1 VSQPAVVVED
11 LEKRYGGVTALA
23 GLSLAAPTA
32 AVTAVL
38 GPNGAGKTTTVEIC
52 AGLRRADSGHVR
64 VLGRDPSRD
73 ADALRICVGVMPQT
87 GGSGAAG
94 IYPAVRPREALR
106 LFAKLYANPLD
117 PDALLER
124 LDLTGAADTPWR
136 RLSGGQQQRLSLAL
150 AIVGRP
156 TLVFLDEPTAGLD
169 VHGKHAT
176 WALVDDLRAA
186 GVTVV
191 LTTHA
196 MDDAEHLADH
206 VVIVDHGRAVAAG
219 TPQELTGGGTRSLED
234 VFVTLTVPSR
244 AS

>member
-1 VSQPAVVVED
+1 MIDGV
-11 LEKRYGGVTALA
+11 EKRYGATRALTGLSLTAPAASVTAL
-23 GLSLAAPTA
+23 
-32 AVTAVL
+32 L
-38 GPNGAGKTTTVEIC
+38 GPNGAGKTTTVELC
-52 AGLRRADSGHVR
+52 AGLRRPDAGTIR
-64 VLGRDPSRD
+64 VLGLDPTRA
-73 ADALRICVGVMPQT
+73 ADALRTQVGVMPQT

-106 LFAKLYANPLD
+106 LFSDLYANPLD
-117 PDALLER
+117 PDALLDR

-150 AIVGRP
+150 AVIGRP
-156 TLVFLDEPTAGLD
+156 RLVFLDEPTAGLD

-176 WALVDDLRAA
+176 WSLVDDLRAA
-186 GVTVV
+186 GVTVI

-196 MDDAEHLADH
+196 MDDAEKLADH

-219 TPQELTGGGTRSLED
+219 TPDELTGGTRPLED
-234 VFVTLTVPSR
+234 VFLSLTAPSR

>member
-1 VSQPAVVVED
+1 MIDGV
-11 LEKRYGGVTALA
+11 EKRYGATSALA
-23 GLSLAAPTA
+23 GLSLTAPPA
-32 AVTAVL
+32 AVTAIL

-52 AGLRRADSGHVR
+52 AGLRQPDAGHVR
-64 VLGRDPSRD
+64 VLGLDPTRDVD
-73 ADALRICVGVMPQT
+73 KLRTQVGVMPQT

-94 IYPAVRPREALR
+94 IYPAVKPREVLR
-106 LFAKLYANPLD
+106 LFANLYAQPLE

-124 LDLTGAADTPWR
+124 LDLTDAADTPWR

-150 AIVGRP
+150 AIIGRP
-156 TLVFLDEPTAGLD
+156 SLVFLDEPTAGLD

-176 WALVDDLRAA
+176 WSLVEDLRAA
-186 GVTVV
+186 GVAVI

-196 MDDAEHLADH
+196 MDDAERLADH

-219 TPQELTGGGTRSLED
+219 TRDELTGGTRSLED
-234 VFVTLTVPSR
+234 VFVELTVPSR

>member
-1 VSQPAVVVED
+1 MPEPAVVVD
-11 LEKRYGGVTALA
+11 GLEKRYGATTALA
-23 GLSLAAPTA
+23 GLSLTVPAGQ
-32 AVTAVL
+32 VTAVL

-52 AGLRRADSGHVR
+52 AGLRRADAGRVS
-64 VLGRDPSRD
+64 VLGLDPAHD
-73 ADALRICVGVMPQT
+73 ADALRTRVGVMPQT

-106 LFAKLYANPLD
+106 FFAALYDDPLD

-124 LDLTGAADTPWR
+124 LDLTGAATTPWR

-176 WALVDDLRAA
+176 WSLVEDLRAA
-186 GVTVV
+186 GVTVI

-196 MDDAEHLADH
+196 MDDAEHLADQ
-206 VVIVDHGRAVAAG
+206 VVIVDRGRAVTAG
-219 TPQELTGGGTRSLED
+219 TPHELTGGGRSLED
-234 VFVTLTVPSR
+234 VFVSLTMPSR

>member
-1 VSQPAVVVED
+1 MLDGV
-11 LEKRYGGVTALA
+11 EKRYGAVTALS
-23 GLSLAAPTA
+23 GLSLTVQPGQVSAI
-32 AVTAVL
+32 L

-52 AGLRRADSGHVR
+52 AGLRRPDAGHVR
-64 VLGRDPSRD
+64 VLGLDPARD
-73 ADALRICVGVMPQT
+73 ADALRTRVAVMPQT

-94 IYPAVRPREALR
+94 IYPAVRPRDVLG
-106 LFAKLYANPLD
+106 LFAALYADPLD
-117 PDALLER
+117 PDALLDR
-124 LDLTGAADTPWR
+124 LDLTSAATTPWR

-156 TLVFLDEPTAGLD
+156 ALVFLDEPTAGLD

-206 VVIVDHGRAVAAG
+206 IVIVDHGRAVAAG
-219 TPQELTGGGTRSLED
+219 TPQELTGGTRSLED
-234 VFVTLTVPSR
+234 VFVSLTMPSR

>member
-1 VSQPAVVVED
+1 MPELAVVVD
-11 LEKRYGGVTALA
+11 GLEKRYGATIALA
-23 GLSLAAPTA
+23 GLSLTAPAA

-52 AGLRRADSGHVR
+52 AGLRRADAGEVT
-64 VLGRDPSRD
+64 VLGLDPARD
-73 ADALRICVGVMPQT
+73 ADRLRTQVGVMPQT

-106 LFAKLYANPLD
+106 LFAALYANPID
-117 PDALLER
+117 PEALLER
-124 LDLTGAADTPWR
+124 LDLTGAADPPWR

-156 TLVFLDEPTAGLD
+156 SLVFLDEPTAGLD

-176 WALVDDLRAA
+176 WSLVEDLRNA

-196 MDDAEHLADH
+196 MDDAERLADH
-206 VVIVDHGRAVAAG
+206 VVIVDHGRVVAAG
-219 TPQELTGGGTRSLED
+219 TPSELTGGTRSLED
-234 VFVTLTVPSR
+234 VFVSLTMPSR

>member
-1 VSQPAVVVED
+1 VVD
-11 LEKRYGGVTALA
+11 GLEKRYGAVTALA
-23 GLSLAAPTA
+23 GLSLTAPAA

-52 AGLRRADSGHVR
+52 AGLRRADAGDVR
-64 VLGRDPSRD
+64 VLGLDPARDS
-73 ADALRICVGVMPQT
+73 DALRAQVGVMPQT

-106 LFAKLYANPLD
+106 LFANLYANPLD
-117 PDALLER
+117 PEALLDR
-124 LDLTGAADTPWR
+124 LDLTSAAATPWR

-156 TLVFLDEPTAGLD
+156 SLVFLDEPTAGLD

-176 WALVDDLRAA
+176 WSLVEDLRAA
-186 GVTVV
+186 GVSVV

-196 MDDAEHLADH
+196 MDDAERLADH
-206 VVIVDHGRAVAAG
+206 VVIVDRGRTVAAG
-219 TPQELTGGGTRSLED
+219 TPREITGGTRSLED
-234 VFVTLTVPSR
+234 VFVSLTMPSR